1 MKRHVSVE
9 QSKKSERGG
18 ERGSITTLGLGMTL
32 LLFVVG
38 GISIDV
44 WRVVAARQDLVQ
56 RADAAATAG
65 ANAIDVDEFRD
76 TGFLILYEP
85 DAIAAAESVLGAPST
100 WSFSGSGRVEDYD
113 GDGLEDDM
121 VVTLTREV
129 EFALLGI
136 LSDQK
141 SVTLTVEAVAAPQRT
156 GN

>member
-1 MKRHVSVE
+1 MKRLT
-9 QSKKSERGG
+9 KPERGG

-76 TGFLILYEP
+76 TGFLIL
-85 DAIAAAESVLGAPST
+85 
-100 WSFSGSGRVEDYD
+100 
-113 GDGLEDDM
+113 
-121 VVTLTREV
+121 
-129 EFALLGI
+129 
-136 LSDQK
+136 
-141 SVTLTVEAVAAPQRT
+141 
-156 GN
+156 

>member
-1 MKRHVSVE
+1 MKPTKAKE
-9 QSKKSERGG
+9 PNN
-18 ERGSITTLGLGMTL
+18 ERGSITILGLGMTL

-76 TGFLILYEP
+76 TGALILYEP

-100 WSFSGSGRVEDYD
+100 WDFTGTGRVEDVD
-113 GDGLEDDM
+113 ADGLEDDM
-121 VVTLTREV
+121 VVVLTREV

-141 SVTLTVEAVAAPQRT
+141 SVTLRIEAVASPQRT

>member
-1 MKRHVSVE
+1 MSLLRKRPDRKH
-9 QSKKSERGG
+9 
-18 ERGSITTLGLGMTL
+18 ERGSITILGLGMTL

-100 WSFSGSGRVEDYD
+100 WTFSGTGRVEDFD

-121 VVTLTREV
+121 VVVLTREV

-136 LSDQK
+136 LSNQK
-141 SVTLTVEAVAAPQRT
+141 SVSFTVEAVASPQRT